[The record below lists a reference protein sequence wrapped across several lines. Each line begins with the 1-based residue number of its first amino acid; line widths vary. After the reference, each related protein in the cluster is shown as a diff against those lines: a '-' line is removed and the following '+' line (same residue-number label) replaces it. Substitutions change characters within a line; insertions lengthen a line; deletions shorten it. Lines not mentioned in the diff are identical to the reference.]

1 MFKTI
6 AVTGLMA
13 GGLLAGAFTAT
24 SALAARMG
32 GMPGGGMPGMHAA
45 PHIAPGGPA
54 MHAPRGAFNN
64 PGPGGAHGRVH
75 GWQGGRHHGSH
86 YGHGHFHHRRGFGVI
101 IGSGFY
107 DGDYYGG
114 YGGCA
119 WLHERAIETGS
130 RYWWRRYEDCI
141 EG

>member
-6 AVTGLMA
+6 AVAGLMA
-13 GGLLAGAFTAT
+13 SGLLAGAFTAP
-24 SALAARMG
+24 SAMAARTG
-32 GMPGGGMPGMHAA
+32 AMPGPGVHAAA

-54 MHAPRGAFNN
+54 MHTPRGAFNH
-64 PGPGGAHGRVH
+64 PGPGAHSRVH
-75 GWQGGRHHGSH
+75 GWQGGPHHGH
-86 YGHGHFHHRRGFGVI
+86 IHHRRGFGVI
-101 IGSGFY
+101 VGSGYY

-114 YGGCA
+114 YGGCE
-119 WLHERAIETGS
+119 WLHERAVETGS